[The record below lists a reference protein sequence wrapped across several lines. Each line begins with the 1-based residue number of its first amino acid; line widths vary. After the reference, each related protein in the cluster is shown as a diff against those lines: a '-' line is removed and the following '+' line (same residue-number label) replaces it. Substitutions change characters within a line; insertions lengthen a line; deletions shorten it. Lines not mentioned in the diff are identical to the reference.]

1 MKLTFNSNNY
11 INSYNNHNKENSSIY
26 SNNILFPSIFSHF
39 ETEIKNTSDPIS
51 RAKSKISK
59 NKVYLPP
66 YKNIKEEISTMKKEI
81 YSLYNVKNSLFQKM
95 HSKYNSIPYKNLVKG
110 LMKYFFGP
118 FGLVTKRNKFLR
130 EYYLHKSVLND
141 RIYAGKLAYYDY
153 ASHNTTKEIKMKN
166 ENTKRRLSLSLNLAV
181 VFDKNDV
188 SSMKA
193 LTTKKFYN
201 YKKNFVDIN
210 RRIYYNSNK
219 NKDEEKN
226 ELQLIRESPDNKKN
240 NKKMTKKNLKIN
252 LNIYN
257 TFNKI
262 KNANKLKGKY
272 FSFINNYTNNKEIN
286 KTTKSKSPKRHIINL
301 KLANINKKTKSFFLT
316 ESNKKM

>member
-1 MKLTFNSNNY
+1 M
-11 INSYNNHNKENSSIY
+11 
-26 SNNILFPSIFSHF
+26 
-39 ETEIKNTSDPIS
+39 
-51 RAKSKISK
+51 
-59 NKVYLPP
+59 
-66 YKNIKEEISTMKKEI
+66 
-81 YSLYNVKNSLFQKM
+81 
-95 HSKYNSIPYKNLVKG
+95 
-110 LMKYFFGP
+110 
-118 FGLVTKRNKFLR
+118 R
-130 EYYLHKSVLND
+130 EYYLHKSALND

-153 ASHNTTKEIKMKN
+153 ASHNITKEIKMKN
-166 ENTKRRLSLSLNLAV
+166 ENTKRRLSLSSNLAV

-262 KNANKLKGKY
+262 KNANKLKRKY
-272 FSFINNYTNNKEIN
+272 FSFINNYTINKEIN
-286 KTTKSKSPKRHIINL
+286 NPPKKQPHASSTNLGHIIKHEINRNYIKMKSSNNITKNINHQNLLMRENNNL
-301 KLANINKKTKSFFLT
+301 KPNPGVKFTIRIVNKLNDNNISINERKNNNKNKYLNTIETNMDNQININYEKNKEYNDELDIDLNEEMYINKKYS
-316 ESNKKM
+316 KKNFKKFIFI